1 MEEKIV
7 QKYMNFQIQGNWLK
21 DLNPISKI
29 NIWMAIGLISMI
41 LKNWRYGVIICT
53 VYLLLAAYLKI
64 LKPYIKLFGVC
75 FVFLGLMTVLIRTIE
90 YRNVGTPIAH
100 IFGLNITDMA
110 LENGLN
116 MAFFLLGFSGA
127 IFILFLTTPMN
138 DIMLSLEQ
146 RGWVKPSTSYIVLV
160 SFKTIAELTNNMKSI
175 LESQQARGIETKG
188 NMITRFKSAFPVI
201 SPTVLSAISYTE
213 DKCISMESRAF
224 AHETGHTY
232 LRIFKPVPKSEKA
245 LVIATDVCLVTVIIA
260 RIVFAIIK

>member
-7 QKYMNFQIQGNWLK
+7 QKYMNYQIQGNWLK

-29 NIWMAIGLISMI
+29 NIWMSIGLISMI

-53 VYLLLAAYLKI
+53 VYLVLAAYLKI
-64 LKPYIKLFGVC
+64 MKPYIKLFSVC

-90 YRNVGTPIAH
+90 YRNAGTPVAH
-100 IFGLNITDMA
+100 IFGFNITDMA

-160 SFKTIAELTNNMKSI
+160 SFKTISELTNNMKSI

-232 LRIFKPVPKSEKA
+232 LRIFKPISKGEKA
-245 LVIATDVCLVTVIIA
+245 FVIVTDVCLAAVIIA
-260 RIVFAIIK
+260 RIVFAITK